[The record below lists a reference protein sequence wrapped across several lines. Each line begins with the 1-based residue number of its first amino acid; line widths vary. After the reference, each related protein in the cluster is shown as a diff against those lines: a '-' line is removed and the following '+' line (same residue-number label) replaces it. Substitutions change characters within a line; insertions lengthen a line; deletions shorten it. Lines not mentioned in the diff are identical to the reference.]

1 MPKTTMPQQTTPQKT
16 GRATFVACMMLRAAL
31 ACVTLGISE
40 GVLAQN
46 NAAKKNRKTKEAA
59 REAAKAKEA
68 AKAEE
73 AANAKEAA
81 ALKAKHNDNFA
92 EIFLTTILRYLDMPR
107 NWKPN
112 PTADCAE
119 DRTADCAEDRT
130 ADFIKLFLHHSGD
143 TSLYHTICDCGC
155 GTAVILLLESQL
167 EKILCEYFRAD
178 SITDEHR
185 AQLRTMVDAQHL
197 QPSEYES
204 AVYFGKQIDRVFCYN
219 NYNGGAKLNSV
230 ETEAN
235 GFRVVDAVGNVVPN
249 SGIYHVAG
257 YPDD

>member
-1 MPKTTMPQQTTPQKT
+1 MPQQTTPQKT

-31 ACVTLGISE
+31 ACVTLGLSE

-46 NAAKKNRKTKEAA
+46 NAAKKHRKTKEAA
-59 REAAKAKEA
+59 KA

-73 AANAKEAA
+73 AAALEAEEAA
-81 ALKAKHNDNFA
+81 AQEAECNDNFA
-92 EIFLTTILRYLDMPR
+92 KIFLTTILRYLEMPR
-107 NWKPN
+107 SWQNH
-112 PTADCAE
+112 TADCAE
-119 DRTADCAEDRT
+119 DRTAE
-130 ADFIKLFLHHSGD
+130 FIKLFLDHSGD
-143 TSLYHTICDCGC
+143 TSLCHKICDCGC

-185 AQLRTMVDAQHL
+185 AQLRTMVDAPHL
-197 QPSEYES
+197 QPREYES
-204 AVYFGKQIDRVFCYN
+204 AVYFGKQIARVFCDN
-219 NYNGGAKLNSV
+219 KYNGGAKLNSV

-235 GFRVVDAVGNVVPN
+235 GFLVVDAVGTVVPN